1 MGSKILIL
9 QKPAARDRIEQIE
22 NWLEENTNKI
32 LAEKDVLV
40 DSWRIGEHYKEFI
53 GKDFYPAM
61 IKYWTGKKV
70 RAWIV
75 EVEDVKKFKEMVGN
89 PKGTTGFRSE
99 LMHDRIQKIKEEFG
113 VVDNG
118 IHASDSIEN
127 GKREIRLWFGV
138 PSLAKIY
145 DHPKQQKTDSIH
157 RKIYTTL
164 QRLATN
170 LGADVLFAGGTHN
183 GLAIPENNVD
193 LDYRIL
199 CQDDKVQEIA
209 KKISSEFPEMKW
221 DKEGIDPKTKSPY
234 VKYEIEFDG
243 GKADVA
249 FVPISAYKDKISSSH
264 LAALLSPEELEGF
277 RTRKST
283 AFLQGKEQYK
293 KEKEKIRGEIDEHPW
308 WKSITGDRPDK
319 KIEDHNLNFSEWLEL
334 QENILPIK
342 QTFVNWEDGVREA
355 NNKKQLLNVLL
366 DATLRHA
373 RSEGKVYVDIK
384 TKDSILEKIKRGKAP
399 EEITDYLRGAI
410 VLNNKQRVKEAVQY
424 LNNRSNVV
432 KWEFK
437 NTPKIGDRMGYR
449 GSYHLDI
456 NLGGLICEV
465 QIMTKSLWKLKDAAH
480 AVYAVER
487 GGNEAPVSSVST
499 LYRAFRREGENR
511 GKKDDPGLDRNEL
524 RRKRKLHRH
533 GEGEIIRRSAE
544 EN

>member
-1 MGSKILIL
+1 M
-9 QKPAARDRIEQIE
+9 
-22 NWLEENTNKI
+22 
-32 LAEKDVLV
+32 
-40 DSWRIGEHYKEFI
+40 
-53 GKDFYPAM
+53 
-61 IKYWTGKKV
+61 
-70 RAWIV
+70 
-75 EVEDVKKFKEMVGN
+75 
-89 PKGTTGFRSE
+89 
-99 LMHDRIQKIKEEFG
+99 
-113 VVDNG
+113 
-118 IHASDSIEN
+118 
-127 GKREIRLWFGV
+127 
-138 PSLAKIY
+138 
-145 DHPKQQKTDSIH
+145 
-157 RKIYTTL
+157 
-164 QRLATN
+164 
-170 LGADVLFAGGTHN
+170 
-183 GLAIPENNVD
+183 
-193 LDYRIL
+193 
-199 CQDDKVQEIA
+199 
-209 KKISSEFPEMKW
+209 
-221 DKEGIDPKTKSPY
+221 
-234 VKYEIEFDG
+234 
-243 GKADVA
+243 
-249 FVPISAYKDKISSSH
+249 
-264 LAALLSPEELEGF
+264 
-277 RTRKST
+277 
-283 AFLQGKEQYK
+283 
-293 KEKEKIRGEIDEHPW
+293 
-308 WKSITGDRPDK
+308 
-319 KIEDHNLNFSEWLEL
+319 
-334 QENILPIK
+334 
-342 QTFVNWEDGVREA
+342 NWEDGVREA